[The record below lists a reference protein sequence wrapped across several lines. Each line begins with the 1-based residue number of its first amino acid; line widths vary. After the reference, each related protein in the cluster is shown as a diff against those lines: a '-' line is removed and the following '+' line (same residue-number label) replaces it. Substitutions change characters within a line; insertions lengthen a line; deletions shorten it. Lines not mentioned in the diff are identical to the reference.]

1 MNSQGREGEVKG
13 RSTIL
18 YKSIRM
24 TRRQLYDLVWE
35 DSMSGVAK
43 KYELNY
49 DQLFRTVR
57 DENIP
62 HPDNSYLIR
71 RNHGQDVSDEKEP
84 LPGDPQ
90 KMVQLS
96 TTQPLSDE
104 EVELASRGRAL
115 GQLQQNAAFF
125 SFLPDDLS
133 RQIVYLTEHIRLCS
147 SEEMLPAVSGYLSL
161 IPSRISKSESP
172 RAGCILSSLI
182 HCLHAV
188 GAEVQNI
195 SPQGIELNL
204 FQVPLTLKIRERS
217 TQRRLPDA
225 SAYRRQFNGR
235 LELQANQEIQ
245 ADQNDLPLERKLS
258 ELFIWLLT
266 ICASSRNLP
275 HTADAPETK
284 SGTEQSHQQI
294 EDLFYETEMHRL
306 AESIRIYVDDVQQQ
320 KGKEV
325 DRNWIDWALRQ
336 ADQIDPL
343 MEEK

>member
-1 MNSQGREGEVKG
+1 MNFQGREGEVKG
-13 RSTIL
+13 RRITL

-24 TRRQLYDLVWE
+24 TRQQLYDLVWE

-43 KYELNY
+43 KYDLNY

-71 RNHGQDVSDEKEP
+71 RNHGQDVSDEKAP
-84 LPGDPQ
+84 LTGDPQ

-96 TTQPLSDE
+96 TTQPLSE
-104 EVELASRGRAL
+104 AEIELASRDRAL
-115 GQLQQNAAFF
+115 RQLQQNAAFF

-133 RQIVYLTEHIRLCS
+133 RQIVYLTEHIRLFS
-147 SEEMLPAVSGYLSL
+147 DEEILPAVSGYLSL
-161 IPSRISKSESP
+161 IPSRISESESS
-172 RAGCILSSLI
+172 RAGCILSSLF

-188 GAEVQNI
+188 GAEVQSI

-235 LELQANQEIQ
+235 LELQANQELQ

-258 ELFIWLLT
+258 ELFVWLL
-266 ICASSRNLP
+266 ILCASSRDLP
-275 HTADAPETK
+275 HTASAPETENRA
-284 SGTEQSHQQI
+284 EQSPQELQ
-294 EDLFYETEMHRL
+294 DLFYETEMHRL
-306 AESIRIYVDDVQQQ
+306 AESIRIYVDDVQ
-320 KGKEV
+320 
-325 DRNWIDWALRQ
+325 
-336 ADQIDPL
+336 
-343 MEEK
+343 